1 METNM
6 FVKVKKNKESY
17 FVNERRNG
25 GNIIV
30 CISFVQCYTQIAS
43 SILFLKLKTKLTAI
57 SQ

>member
-6 FVKVKKNKESY
+6 LVKVKENKESY
-17 FVNERRNG
+17 FVNERRNV

-30 CISFVQCYTQIAS
+30 GISFVQCYTQIAS
-43 SILFLKLKTKLTAI
+43 SNTFFKLKTKLTAI